1 MDTYRENATA
11 PKSDGSEYWAAV
23 PTDQLLGK
31 MQDKIQLYYSYCLS
45 SGRADVWRRSYR
57 LLYGWDASGTFKSSR
72 RISFSGEEGE
82 AVDAS
87 ANILR
92 SLTRAMH
99 TQITGSRPSYACR
112 TTSNDSRSLE
122 VVRVGNALLDFMW
135 TEAQLEQA
143 LSQMAWFALPS
154 GEGWAYTRWDHW
166 GGEPV
171 AVDPMTG
178 TLVWSGQVKCTALKP
193 EDVVRDIHQSDMD
206 LDWVI
211 VSTLENRHALAARFP
226 EYRSE
231 ILNASPPG
239 QWNSIRARMPS
250 SQLYRDA
257 ASDAVPVF
265 ELWHRRT
272 DALPSGRHAM
282 MVGTSCI
289 VHDAEMPY
297 SMLPAVPMIPSLEID
312 QACGYGETW
321 DLNNLQQAITSIIS
335 QVVSTRENFGARNVW
350 ATPGTRLSSAQVG
363 QGFRIIESPQKPE
376 VIDMGA
382 GYVAEASAAIDLLKG
397 LMQLQTGMNDTVL
410 GDASKSQS
418 GEALR
423 MLHSM
428 AMQYNSGL
436 QASYARASEKVMT
449 LVIEA
454 CGQYMQGEQIIPIVG
469 RGNRQT
475 VARFKGEDL
484 QAIDSVQIEMQ
495 AASLRTSAGRL
506 DVADKLLQAGLITDP
521 KQYFEVQATG
531 RLEPILDAPYAER
544 VLIDAENERLMDPA
558 SAQAV
563 RVLISDNHAKHISEH
578 LSKLN
583 DPDLRLDDA
592 ITGAFLGHVQEHMQ
606 LWAAA
611 PPDIL
616 AATGQAQAPS
626 AAMAQQMAAQQ
637 PSPGPGGPQPN
648 AAPTGGPG
656 GAGFPAMDAN
666 TPPADVGQQEPGM
679 EPTTI

>member
-1 MDTYRENATA
+1 M
-11 PKSDGSEYWAAV
+11 
-23 PTDQLLGK
+23 LF
-31 MQDKIQLYYSYCLS
+31 
-45 SGRADVWRRSYR
+45 RS
-57 LLYGWDASGTFKSSR
+57 
-72 RISFSGEEGE
+72 
-82 AVDAS
+82 
-87 ANILR
+87 
-92 SLTRAMH
+92 
-99 TQITGSRPSYACR
+99 
-112 TTSNDSRSLE
+112 
-122 VVRVGNALLDFMW
+122 
-135 TEAQLEQA
+135 
-143 LSQMAWFALPS
+143 
-154 GEGWAYTRWDHW
+154 
-166 GGEPV
+166 
-171 AVDPMTG
+171 
-178 TLVWSGQVKCTALKP
+178 
-193 EDVVRDIHQSDMD
+193 
-206 LDWVI
+206 
-211 VSTLENRHALAARFP
+211 
-226 EYRSE
+226 
-231 ILNASPPG
+231 
-239 QWNSIRARMPS
+239 
-250 SQLYRDA
+250 
-257 ASDAVPVF
+257 
-265 ELWHRRT
+265 
-272 DALPSGRHAM
+272 
-282 MVGTSCI
+282 
-289 VHDAEMPY
+289 
-297 SMLPAVPMIPSLEID
+297 
-312 QACGYGETW
+312 
-321 DLNNLQQAITSIIS
+321 
-335 QVVSTRENFGARNVW
+335 
-350 ATPGTRLSSAQVG
+350 
-363 QGFRIIESPQKPE
+363 
-376 VIDMGA
+376 
-382 GYVAEASAAIDLLKG
+382 
-397 LMQLQTGMNDTVL
+397 
-410 GDASKSQS
+410 
-418 GEALR
+418 
-423 MLHSM
+423 
-428 AMQYNSGL
+428 L

-475 VARFKGEDL
+475 VARFTGEDL

-637 PSPGPGGPQPN
+637 PSPGPGGPMPN

-679 EPTTI
+679 APTTI